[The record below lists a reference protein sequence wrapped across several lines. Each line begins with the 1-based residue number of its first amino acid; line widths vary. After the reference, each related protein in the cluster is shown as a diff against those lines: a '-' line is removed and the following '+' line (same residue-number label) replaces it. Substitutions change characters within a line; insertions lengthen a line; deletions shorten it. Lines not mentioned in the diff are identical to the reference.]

1 MGKKGQIGE
10 SPKDRSINMMDKFIK
25 RNTERTKH
33 LELLPGRRKDPN
45 IPIDLWPLKD
55 QIEYYNTRNI
65 DEVFRETYGSY
76 PTWYNAVKESA
87 NMYPTSFIDLTSDKR
102 PILQAMFD
110 KCIWPKEAA
119 RDLQKHG
126 VY

>member
-33 LELLPGRRKDPN
+33 LDLLPGRRKDPN
-45 IPIDLWPLKD
+45 VPIDLWPLKD
-55 QIEYYNTRNI
+55 QIEYYENRTEQDRFLEAFPSYSFWYDQVKRESGVYPATFMDFTSNLK
-65 DEVFRETYGSY
+65 EVMQKLYDDCVQPRM
-76 PTWYNAVKESA
+76 AVLE
-87 NMYPTSFIDLTSDKR
+87 LR
-102 PILQAMFD
+102 
-110 KCIWPKEAA
+110 
-119 RDLQKHG
+119 KHG